1 MADFWNVVLTRYN
14 DTSIKLQSTTC
25 DLKLAID
32 LLELVRIVNDVRAR
46 FDEFEIRAIDASGNA
61 EYLSVVSRSR
71 KRNRRLDDCTGSGD
85 HEVRLTG
92 RDKFRVETLIL

>member
-1 MADFWNVVLTRYN
+1 MADFWNVVLTRHN
-14 DTSIKLQSTTC
+14 DTSMKLQPTTC

-32 LLELVRIVNDVRAR
+32 LLESLHTFTNDLRAR
-46 FDEFEIRAIDASGNA
+46 FDEFEIRAIDASGSA

-92 RDKFRVETLIL
+92 